1 MEAFEKKAIPHGQE
15 GLETAAG
22 EAFEPAARAVA
33 PEEWRHSFWDSLVSF
48 WGTGEQQQRLESET
62 LTPEEQR
69 FEAQQG
75 RLIDEWDFSAEHGY
89 EPEFEGRSEFE
100 HGEFE
105 RWL

>member
-1 MEAFEKKAIPHGQE
+1 MQAPEKRATPHAEE
-15 GLETAAG
+15 GFETATG
-22 EAFEPAARAVA
+22 ETFEPAARGVA

-48 WGTGEQQQRLESET
+48 WSSGEPEQRLETET

-69 FEAQQG
+69 FEMQQG
-75 RLIDEWDFSAEHGY
+75 WLIDEWDFSAEHGY

-100 HGEFE
+100 HGEFD